1 MIKTAQLGHHGHA
14 KTPDGAAIATR
25 LAVIEASQLLASHD
39 AHGNKTPGYP
49 ADLQPRDRCR
59 TTSINWIQKTAA
71 ALDPDSLGQTTRADS
86 GAPIVGPDLIVES
99 GNGRIIAIADV
110 YDAMTSDRPYRKAI
124 IPSEVIEYIMGASH
138 TLFDPDLV
146 NVFIRKIAPYPIGT
160 CVDLSNRLTGIII
173 ENYENFSMRPR
184 VRIFKKDGE
193 DITPFELDLSDRN
206 FLNITVTSVL

>member
-1 MIKTAQLGHHGHA
+1 MSARIGILDHHEKFAG
-14 KTPDGAAIATR
+14 G
-25 LAVIEASQLLASHD
+25 
-39 AHGNKTPGYP
+39 GYP
-49 ADLQPRDRCR
+49 NDLKEEK
-59 TTSINWIQKTAA
+59 I
-71 ALDPDSLGQTTRADS
+71 SLF
-86 GAPIVGPDLIVES
+86 
-99 GNGRIIAIADV
+99 GRIIAIADV

-160 CVDLSNRLTGIII
+160 CVELSNRLTGIII